1 MQRNSAEVV
10 ASIYSEWNNGEW
22 GVEHF
27 HPDVEWEMSSVT
39 FDQAGRSRGREALMR
54 YWRRFWAAWQPGAR
68 WEIEELEPIG
78 EVQVLASGRL
88 VVVGR
93 SSGLQTEVAVFHVWT
108 VTGNLVTQLL
118 VFDNRES
125 ALNAA
130 AR

>member
-1 MQRNSAEVV
+1 MQRSSGEVV

-27 HPDVEWEMSSVT
+27 HPDVEWEMSSVA

-78 EVQVLASGRL
+78 EAQVLAPLVSSCRRIGRRPSR
-88 VVVGR
+88 V
-93 SSGLQTEVAVFHVWT
+93 SIPT
-108 VTGNLVTQLL
+108 VRISRRLWQH
-118 VFDNRES
+118 
-125 ALNAA
+125 A
-130 AR
+130 